1 MGKIFINLA
10 VTFLFIGIGCWS
22 INDSYVE
29 QKQTYEKKV
38 SNAQNKG
45 LPTDGIE
52 KPSALATV
60 NWIAIRN
67 ISFVLSGLI
76 LLIGCI
82 YVQKTGEIV
91 KSDGDWG
98 VGVFGGDG
106 GDGGGGGE

>member
-10 VTFLFIGIGCWS
+10 VTFLFVGIGCWA
-22 INDSYVE
+22 INDDYVE
-29 QKQTYEKKV
+29 KRETYEKKV
-38 SNAQNKG
+38 SNAKNNG

-52 KPSALATV
+52 KPSAAV
-60 NWIAIRN
+60 NWITIRN
-67 ISFVLSGLI
+67 VSFVLSGLI

-91 KSDGDWG
+91 KYDGDWG
-98 VGVFGGDG
+98 TGIFSGEG